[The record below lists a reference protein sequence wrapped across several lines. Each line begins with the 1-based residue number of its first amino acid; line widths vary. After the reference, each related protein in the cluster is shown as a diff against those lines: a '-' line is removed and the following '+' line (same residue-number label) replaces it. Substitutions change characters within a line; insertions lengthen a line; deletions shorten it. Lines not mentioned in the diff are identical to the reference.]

1 VRLQGQDSRKL
12 GPALSERCC
21 SRSTRNDVPATNGG
35 AGAGAA
41 GALVVGMCPPACS
54 CARRRPPPL
63 PSSRR
68 RRRCS
73 AASRRCRV
81 SGRPCGGHGCRL
93 QTPHSSALQLHMFQA
108 PALRPPTWRLASDRR
123 RRRSAAGCRASLRW
137 GQDFITHS
145 RDIIIHHGCHKD
157 PVVRASVAGMRPS
170 AQASTALAAH
180 WRAPQGSCRPTEA
193 PRRFQSVHVDNSSLY
208 LARLLACKAAP
219 AGQPEHACM
228 MLATRRTGPVAGW
241 PGTGMDGWLYSSAT
255 SSPAPPPG
263 HL

>member
-1 VRLQGQDSRKL
+1 M
-12 GPALSERCC
+12 SERCC

-41 GALVVGMCPPACS
+41 GASVVGMCPPACS

-68 RRRCS
+68 RRRRCF

-81 SGRPCGGHGCRL
+81 SGRPCGGRGCRL
-93 QTPHSSALQLHMFQA
+93 QTPHSSALQLHVFQA

-145 RDIIIHHGCHKD
+145 RDIIVHHGCHKD
-157 PVVRASVAGMRPS
+157 PVGRASVAGMRPS
-170 AQASTALAAH
+170 AR
-180 WRAPQGSCRPTEA
+180 RAQRWPPSGE
-193 PRRFQSVHVDNSSLY
+193 RR
-208 LARLLACKAAP
+208 KAAAARQRHPGVFSPTIWTTAAFTSPVYLP
-219 AGQPEHACM
+219 A
-228 MLATRRTGPVAGW
+228 RRHQRGSQST
-241 PGTGMDGWLYSSAT
+241 
-255 SSPAPPPG
+255 PA
-263 HL
+263 